1 MNLRTVYGTRS
12 VDRWLNDRLVFT
24 DGRRGARRWHAY
36 LIVNLSVCAGRYH
49 PAPRQGTTEM
59 SYEVSHLLVRRPAT
73 VNAAADATSEAGG
86 QEVPAARG
94 GEQPTHTAQEDSASP

>member
-1 MNLRTVYGTRS
+1 MSAPTGAA
-12 VDRWLNDRLVFT
+12 W
-24 DGRRGARRWHAY
+24 ARRWHAY
-36 LIVNLSVCAGRYH
+36 LIVNLSMCAGRYH

-73 VNAAADATSEAGG
+73 VNAAADATSEAGD
-86 QEVPAARG
+86 QEVPAAR